1 MRKPVLFLA
10 TALTAAVAIF
20 FLMHFEVRWGE
31 SFEVRPRAVA
41 VGSAPSDS
49 STRSAPPLTIAASQ
63 REAGALRVASML
75 FDPPFDAIRMQRP
88 ADLAR
93 LSEII
98 VRGRFD
104 LLSLQGVFIDGPRPF
119 VPLLDELRRQGYE
132 YEAISGPPETVHEL
146 HRFVVLYN
154 RKTLEAGHR
163 ETYVV
168 PDRGDVFRHP
178 PLVTCF
184 RAIGPPADQAFTF
197 SVVSVNVEPS
207 RVETEIGLLG
217 PLFSSVQDDGR
228 SEDDVLMVGNFQYG
242 GTEIR
247 RSTKSSRLAPLLR
260 EESQTLMMTNTDRS
274 QQLDNFVIDTWA
286 TTEFT
291 GRYGVYDFMRESNLR
306 LEEARKFSDRLPV
319 WAEFQLREAEIQPI
333 Q

>member
-1 MRKPVLFLA
+1 MRKPVLFLG
-10 TALTAAVAIF
+10 TALSAAVVIF
-20 FLMHFEVRWGE
+20 FFKHFEVRWGDA
-31 SFEVRPRAVA
+31 FEVRPRAVN
-41 VGSAPSDS
+41 VSSSSPRPSAL
-49 STRSAPPLTIAASQ
+49 TAPPLTVPASQ
-63 REAGALRVASML
+63 LEAGTLRVAGL
-75 FDPPFDAIRMQRP
+75 LLDPPFDAIRMQRQ
-88 ADLAR
+88 ADVAR

-104 LLSLQGVFIDGPRPF
+104 LLSLQGVVIDGPKPF
-119 VPLLDELRRQGYE
+119 VPLLDELRQQGYE
-132 YEAISGPPETVHEL
+132 YEAISGPVETGHEL

-168 PDRGDVFRHP
+168 PDHGDVFRHP

-197 SVVSVNVEPS
+197 SVVSVHVEAS
-207 RVETEIGLLG
+207 RAETEIALLG
-217 PLFSSVQDDGR
+217 PLFSSIQDDGR

-247 RSTKSSRLAPLLR
+247 RAAKSSRLVPLLR
-260 EESQTLMMTNTDRS
+260 EEGQSLMMTNTDRS
-274 QQLDNFVIDTWA
+274 QQLDNFIIDAWA

-291 GRYGVYDFMRESNLR
+291 GRFGVYDFMRESNLR
-306 LEEARKFSDRLPV
+306 LDEARKFSDRLPV
-319 WAEFQLREAEIQPI
+319 WAEFQRREAEIQPI